1 MADNEK
7 KVTGTTEEFTIEALS
22 EEGSIVPDVTKK
34 KDKPVAPVE
43 SDVIDNLEDEII
55 TETQPERKPKKKSK
69 GRTAAKIIIAIIC
82 VILAICVGL
91 YTAVFLYLK
100 SLSKAVPQVVDTM
113 VYDFDVDET
122 VPEKLEDDEI
132 FLETIYE
139 GDATELK
146 DSIKEWATN
155 GGDLMQD
162 KDVINVLCIGV
173 DTRNKNTVSGLTD
186 SMIIAS
192 VNTKTG
198 TISFASIMRDSFA
211 YLEDGDCFNKINSAF
226 PFYGIDSLMNTIETH
241 FKIKLDG
248 YAMINFALFKAA
260 IDELG
265 GVQVPLTDYYANY
278 LNGFYGWDLE
288 SGDAITLNG
297 DQALAYCRSRKCF
310 ADGDV
315 TRTQNQRTLI
325 MALLKKMSTIKASD
339 ITKYVATFYPYLTT
353 NYSENEIISLATK
366 AVVGGWFTFDVKQ
379 DVFPTSESRTPYSGD
394 IWYWKVDYPLAAQ
407 ELQKFIYGTT
417 NIELNR

>member
-7 KVTGTTEEFTIEALS
+7 KVTGVTEEFTIQALS
-22 EEGSIVPDVTKK
+22 EEGAAIPDVTKK
-34 KDKPVAPVE
+34 KDKIVAPVE
-43 SDVIDNLEDEII
+43 TDVADYTDDEIK
-55 TETQPERKPKKKSK
+55 TESQPEKKPKKKSK

-91 YTAVFLYLK
+91 YTAVYLYLK
-100 SLSKAVPQVVDTM
+100 SLSKAVPDVEDTM
-113 VYDFDVDET
+113 VYDFDEIET
-122 VPEKLEDDEI
+122 VPEVLEDDEI

-146 DSIKEWATN
+146 ASIKEWATN
-155 GGDLMQD
+155 GGDLMYD

-226 PFYGIDSLMNTIETH
+226 PFYGIESLMNTIETH

-265 GVQVPLTDYYANY
+265 GVQVPLSGYYADY
-278 LNGFYGWDLE
+278 LNDFYDWNLP
-288 SGDAITLNG
+288 SGDAVTLNG

-310 ADGDV
+310 ADGDI

-325 MALLKKMSTIKASD
+325 MALFKKLSTIKASE

-353 NYSENEIISLATK
+353 NYSENDIISLATK
-366 AVVGGWFTFDVKQ
+366 AVVGGWFTYDVKQ
-379 DVFPTSESRTPYSGD
+379 DVFPTNDSRYPYSGD
-394 IWYWKVDYPLAAQ
+394 IWYWEVDYPLAAK
-407 ELQKFIYGTT
+407 ELQEFIYGKT
-417 NIELNR
+417 NIEIDR

>member
-7 KVTGTTEEFTIEALS
+7 KVTGTTEEFSIEALS
-22 EEGSIVPDVTKK
+22 EEGAVVPDVTKK
-34 KDKPVAPVE
+34 KKKEFASVE
-43 SDVIDNLEDEII
+43 ADVIDNPEDEIR
-55 TETQPERKPKKKSK
+55 TESQPEKKPKKKSK
-69 GRTAAKIIIAIIC
+69 GRTAAKIIIAVIC

-100 SLSKAVPQVVDTM
+100 SLSKEVPDVEDTM
-113 VYDFDVDET
+113 VYDFDEVET
-122 VPEKLEDDEI
+122 VPEVLEDDEV
-132 FLETIYE
+132 FLDTIYE

-146 DSIKEWATN
+146 ASIKEWATN
-155 GGDLMQD
+155 GGDLMYD

-192 VNTKTG
+192 VNTKLG

-226 PFYGIDSLMNTIETH
+226 PFYGIESLMNTIETH

-248 YAMINFALFKAA
+248 YAMINFALFKAV

-265 GVQVPLTDYYANY
+265 GVSVPLTESYANY
-278 LNGFYGWDLE
+278 LNGFYGWDLKP
-288 SGDAITLNG
+288 GNAVTLNG

-325 MALLKKMSTIKASD
+325 MSILKKISTIDTSE
-339 ITKYVATFYPYLTT
+339 ITKYVATFYPYFETS
-353 NYSENEIISLATK
+353 YSENEIISLATK
-366 AVVGGWFTFDVKQ
+366 AVVGGWFTYDVKQ
-379 DVFPTSESRTPYSGD
+379 EVFPTTESRTPYSGD

-407 ELQKFIYGTT
+407 ELQKFIYGKT

>member
-7 KVTGTTEEFTIEALS
+7 KVTGTTEEFSIEALS
-22 EEGSIVPDVTKK
+22 EEGAVVPDVTKK
-34 KDKPVAPVE
+34 KDKPVAPVNT
-43 SDVIDNLEDEII
+43 DVADYSEDEIKA
-55 TETQPERKPKKKSK
+55 ESQPEKKPKKKSK
-69 GRTAAKIIIAIIC
+69 GRKAAKIIIAILC

-91 YTAVFLYLK
+91 YTAVYMYLK
-100 SLSKAVPQVVDTM
+100 SLSKAVPQVEDTM
-113 VYDFDVDET
+113 VYDFDEVET
-122 VPEKLEDDEI
+122 VPEELEDDEI

-146 DSIKEWATN
+146 ESIKEWATN
-155 GGDLMQD
+155 DGDLMYE

-192 VNTKTG
+192 VNTNLG

-226 PFYGIDSLMNTIETH
+226 PFYGIESLMHTIETH

-248 YAMINFALFKAA
+248 YAMINFALFKAV

-265 GVQVPLTDYYANY
+265 GVSVPLTESYANY
-278 LNGFYGWDLE
+278 LNDFYDWDLKPG
-288 SGDAITLNG
+288 SAVTLNG
-297 DQALAYCRSRKCF
+297 DQALAYCRSRYCF

-315 TRTQNQRTLI
+315 TRTLNQRTLI
-325 MALLKKMSTIKASD
+325 MALLKKMSTIDTSE
-339 ITKYVATFYPYLTT
+339 ITKYVATFYPYFKT
-353 NYSENEIISLATK
+353 NYTENEIISLATK
-366 AVVGGWFTFDVKQ
+366 AVVGGWFTYEVKQ
-379 DVFPTSESRTPYSGD
+379 DVFPQADSRTPYSGD
-394 IWYWKVDYPLAAQ
+394 VWYWKVDYPLAARN
-407 ELQKFIYGTT
+407 LQLFIYGKT